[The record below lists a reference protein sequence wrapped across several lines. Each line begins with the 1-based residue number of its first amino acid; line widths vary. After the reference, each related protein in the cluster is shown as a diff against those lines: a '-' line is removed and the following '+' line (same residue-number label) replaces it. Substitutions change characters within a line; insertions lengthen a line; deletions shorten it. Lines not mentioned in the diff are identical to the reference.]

1 MKTKHD
7 FYNCIILGGVVH
19 ELTSEVR
26 KNDGI
31 VISNPCT
38 ICSLRNRCDGVTGN
52 LLCEI
57 FEAEENEYFT
67 EAANVVCHAKNGFW
81 SIEDYE

>member
-7 FYNCIILGGVVH
+7 FENCIVIGGVVH

-26 KNDGI
+26 KNDGV
-31 VISNPCT
+31 VISNICT
-38 ICSLRNRCDGVTGN
+38 ICSLRNHCVDDTGN
-52 LLCEI
+52 LLCNI

-67 EAANVVCHAKNGFW
+67 DAASVVFHAKDGSW
-81 SIEDYE
+81 RIEDYE

>member
-7 FYNCIILGGVVH
+7 FENCIVIGGVVH
-19 ELTSEVR
+19 ELTSDVR

-38 ICSLRNRCDGVTGN
+38 ICSLRNSCNGITGN

-67 EAANVVCHAKNGFW
+67 EAANIVYNTIGGTW
-81 SIEDYE
+81 NIEDYE